1 MFKFVLV
8 VFLVISSCT
17 TLNNKGYYVEDI
29 DIENV
34 KEGITYKDKA
44 IELLGEPPY
53 KLNDNTF
60 LYCSYSENTYGIA
73 NTKSYDEKILL
84 LYFDNDGYLERKIFK
99 KSNVSEFEYNKYKID
114 ILNNKDNFFK
124 SIINGVGVELMQ

>member
-1 MFKFVLV
+1 MFKFILV
-8 VFLVISSCT
+8 IFLVISSCA
-17 TLNNKGYYVEDI
+17 TLNNKGYYVEDTN
-29 DIENV
+29 IENV

-44 IELLGEPPY
+44 IELLGEPPN

-73 NTKSYDEKILL
+73 DTKSYNEKILL

-99 KSNVSEFEYNKYKID
+99 K
-114 ILNNKDNFFK
+114 
-124 SIINGVGVELMQ
+124 